1 MIFII
6 IGLFFIN
13 FRKCIT
19 VSLELMFN
27 FIKKYFMK
35 KISLFIATLI
45 LFSCQTK
52 AQEKTTNLEMEQQ
65 IESPAQAEKRI
76 QTIYEFKVTDLYG
89 NEFDFSRLKGK
100 KILIVNTASEC
111 GLTPQYKDLEAIYEK
126 YKDLNFVI
134 VGFPAN
140 NFGSQEPG
148 SNQEIAKFCEK
159 NYGVTFPMMS
169 KISVKGKDI
178 HKIYQYL
185 TEKNRNGLQ
194 DSEVEWNFQK
204 YLINEKGELVKVL
217 SPRVLPT
224 DAAIVGWI
232 NGK

>member
-1 MIFII
+1 
-6 IGLFFIN
+6 
-13 FRKCIT
+13 
-19 VSLELMFN
+19 
-27 FIKKYFMK
+27 MK
-35 KISLFIATLI
+35 KFALFVTIII
-45 LFSCQTK
+45 LFSCRNQAQYNKNTMETQTPILT
-52 AQEKTTNLEMEQQ
+52 EK
-65 IESPAQAEKRI
+65 
-76 QTIYEFKVTDLYG
+76 IYQFKVTDLYG
-89 NEFDFSRLKGK
+89 KEFDFATLKGK

-111 GLTPQYKDLEAIYEK
+111 GLTPQYKDLEAIYKK
-126 YKDLNFVI
+126 YKNLNFVI
-134 VGFPAN
+134 IGFPAN

-148 SNQEIAKFCEK
+148 SNAQIAKFCEM

-169 KISVKGKDI
+169 KISVKGNDK
-178 HKIYQYL
+178 HELYKFL

-204 YLINEKGELVKVL
+204 YLINEQGELVKVL